1 MAIVS
6 ILVLV
11 IFVVSALLLMAVVL
25 IQDDQGGGIGAMFGG
40 GSGTPFGART
50 GNVLTRATAVLAV
63 VFLVAAFALAWMNR
77 TPDAGNVIGRARAE
91 RMRGIERTDWWV
103 ETPAPEILTEEQ
115 APVADDVTPAAA
127 GDDQGAAT
135 DEAAASTADTAPAAA
150 AGEATAGDQLPA
162 ADSAVDGDGAAGGN
176 GGAAP
181 GETEGA
187 AAATEAA
194 S

>member
-50 GNVLTRATAVLAV
+50 GNVLTRATTVLAV
-63 VFLVAAFALAWMNR
+63 IFLVAAFALAWMNR

-103 ETPAPEILTEEQ
+103 ETPAPAILTQEQ
-115 APVADDVTPAAA
+115 APAADAAPAAA
-127 GDDQGAAT
+127 GGPGDT
-135 DEAAASTADTAPAAA
+135 EEAAPSTTDAAPAAS
-150 AGEATAGDQLPA
+150 AGDATEGDQPPV
-162 ADSAVDGDGAAGGN
+162 ADSAADGN

-181 GETEGA
+181 SETEGA
-187 AAATEAA
+187 PASNEAG

>member
-50 GNVLTRATAVLAV
+50 GNVLTRVTTVLAV
-63 VFLVAAFALAWMNR
+63 IFLAAAFALAWMNR

-103 ETPAPEILTEEQ
+103 ETPAPEILTQEQ
-115 APVADDVTPAAA
+115 APAVDDATPAAVA
-127 GDDQGAAT
+127 
-135 DEAAASTADTAPAAA
+135 DEAAASKADTAPAAA
-150 AGEATAGDQLPA
+150 ADEATAGDQPPA
-162 ADSAVDGDGAAGGN
+162 ADSATDGSSATDGN
-176 GGAAP
+176 GGP
-181 GETEGA
+181 GPDQTEGA
-187 AAATEAA
+187 AASNEAA

>member
-1 MAIVS
+1 MAIIS

-50 GNVLTRATAVLAV
+50 GNVLTRATTVLAV

-103 ETPAPEILTEEQ
+103 ETPAPEILTQEQ
-115 APVADDVTPAAA
+115 APAD
-127 GDDQGAAT
+127 
-135 DEAAASTADTAPAAA
+135 APAAA
-150 AGEATAGDQLPA
+150 AGDQGD
-162 ADSAVDGDGAAGGN
+162 AVE
-176 GGAAP
+176 AAP
-181 GETEGA
+181 AKTD
-187 AAATEAA
+187 EALRPQPPEKRRRPTSHPPRTTPRTA
-194 S
+194 PTGPRRARPRQHPRPARPDLSRR

>member
-11 IFVVSALLLMAVVL
+11 IFVVSAVLLMAVVL

-50 GNVLTRATAVLAV
+50 GNVLTRATTVLAV
-63 VFLVAAFALAWMNR
+63 IFLVAAFALAWMNR

-103 ETPAPEILTEEQ
+103 ETPAPEILTQEQ
-115 APVADDVTPAAA
+115 NPAPEAVPVADEQGDAA
-127 GDDQGAAT
+127 D
-135 DEAAASTADTAPAAA
+135 
-150 AGEATAGDQLPA
+150 EATASGADAAPTGASTEATEREQPPA
-162 ADSAVDGDGAAGGN
+162 ADGN
-176 GGAAP
+176 GGAAA
-181 GETEGA
+181 GETDA
-187 AAATEAA
+187 APASNEAG